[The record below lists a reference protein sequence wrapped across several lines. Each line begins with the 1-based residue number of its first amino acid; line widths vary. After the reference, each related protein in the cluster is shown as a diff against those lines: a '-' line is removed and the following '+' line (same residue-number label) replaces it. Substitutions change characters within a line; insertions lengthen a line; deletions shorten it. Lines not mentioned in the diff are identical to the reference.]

1 MSPCTFKSPRC
12 RLCENVI
19 QKHIQMILDHLF
31 PELAGLGNV
40 NKLSVSEFDNP
51 CLNIYVIFSLC
62 FSICVDVFEIS
73 IGVSHN

>member
-1 MSPCTFKSPRC
+1 MWERYPETYPDDFGSF
-12 RLCENVI
+12 I
-19 QKHIQMILDHLF
+19 

-51 CLNIYVIFSLC
+51 CLNSYVIFSLC